1 MSFLEYLS
9 NYIKENRIFLYL
21 IVTIMAIVNVVI
33 LLDPYLSRSL
43 ESLIYIDLLVCISI
57 LIFLV
62 LGFFNYKNKF
72 DMFISYINNKKD
84 EDFDFKG
91 NVIYTEVD
99 KLVKEYDEEIY
110 SLKEELEEIND
121 YMTNWIHEVKI
132 PISVLEIIS
141 KRIRDI
147 DIGLSKDIRTSVSR
161 INRLVEQAMYS
172 SRAGN
177 YSSDFLI
184 GETNLEN
191 VVKEVI
197 KKNKYQFIYNKIE
210 IETQD
215 LNYTI
220 LTDKKWITH
229 IIELIVD
236 NSIKYSKPGGK
247 IEIFTK
253 EVKNGIELHIKDYGL
268 GIVPQD
274 IDRIFDKGFTGQNG
288 RKITKSTGMG
298 LYISKKILNKLS
310 HKIEVIST
318 PGEFC
323 DVYITFYKLSDY
335 FNVT

>member
-21 IVTIMAIVNVVI
+21 ILTIMAIVNIVI
-33 LLDPYLSRSL
+33 LLDPYLSKSL

-72 DMFISYINNKKD
+72 DMFISYINKKKD
-84 EDFDFKG
+84 EDFNFKG

-147 DIGLSKDIRTSVSR
+147 DTGLSKDIRTSVSS

-184 GETNLEN
+184 GETDLEN

-236 NSIKYSKPGGK
+236 NSIKYSKAGGK

-253 EVKNGIELHIKDYGL
+253 EAKNGIELHIKDYGL

>member
-1 MSFLEYLS
+1 MSFLKYLS

-21 IVTIMAIVNVVI
+21 IVTIMAIVNIVI
-33 LLDPYLSRSL
+33 LLDPYLSKNL
-43 ESLIYIDLLVCISI
+43 ESLIYIDLLICISI

-72 DMFISYINNKKD
+72 DMFISYINKKKD

-147 DIGLSKDIRTSVSR
+147 DTGLSKDIRTSVSR

-184 GETNLEN
+184 GETDLEN

-236 NSIKYSKPGGK
+236 NSIKYSKAGGK

-253 EVKNGIELHIKDYGL
+253 EAKNGIELHIKDYGL

>member
-1 MSFLEYLS
+1 MNFLEYLS

-21 IVTIMAIVNVVI
+21 IVTIMAIVNIVI
-33 LLDPYLSRSL
+33 LLDPYLSKSL

-72 DMFISYINNKKD
+72 DMFISYINKKKD
-84 EDFDFKG
+84 EDFNFKG

-147 DIGLSKDIRTSVSR
+147 DTGLSKDIRTSVSR

-236 NSIKYSKPGGK
+236 NSIKYSKAGGK

-253 EVKNGIELHIKDYGL
+253 EAKNGIELHIKDYGL

>member
-1 MSFLEYLS
+1 MSFLKYLS

-21 IVTIMAIVNVVI
+21 IVTIMAIVNIVI
-33 LLDPYLSRSL
+33 LLDPYLSKNL

-72 DMFISYINNKKD
+72 DMFISYINKKKD
-84 EDFDFKG
+84 EDFNFKG

-147 DIGLSKDIRTSVSR
+147 DTGLSKDIRTSVSR

-236 NSIKYSKPGGK
+236 NSIKYSKAGGK

-253 EVKNGIELHIKDYGL
+253 EAKNGIELHIKDYGL

>member
-21 IVTIMAIVNVVI
+21 IVTIMAIVNIVI
-33 LLDPYLSRSL
+33 LLDPYLSKSL

-72 DMFISYINNKKD
+72 DMFISYINKKKD

-147 DIGLSKDIRTSVSR
+147 DTGLSKDIRTSVSR

-184 GETNLEN
+184 GETDLEN

-236 NSIKYSKPGGK
+236 NSIKYSKAGGK

-253 EVKNGIELHIKDYGL
+253 EAKNGIELHIKDYGL

>member
-21 IVTIMAIVNVVI
+21 IVTIMAIVNIVI
-33 LLDPYLSRSL
+33 LLDPYLSKSL

-72 DMFISYINNKKD
+72 DMFISYINKKKD
-84 EDFDFKG
+84 EDFNFKG

-110 SLKEELEEIND
+110 SLKEELEEIKD

-147 DIGLSKDIRTSVSR
+147 DTGLSKDIRTSVSR

-184 GETNLEN
+184 GEADLEN

-236 NSIKYSKPGGK
+236 NSIKYSKAGGK

-253 EVKNGIELHIKDYGL
+253 EAKNGIELHIKDYGL

>member
-21 IVTIMAIVNVVI
+21 IVTIMAIVNIVI
-33 LLDPYLSRSL
+33 LLDPYLSKSL

-72 DMFISYINNKKD
+72 DMFISYINKKKD
-84 EDFDFKG
+84 EDFNFKG

-147 DIGLSKDIRTSVSR
+147 DTGLSKDIRTSVSS

-184 GETNLEN
+184 GETDLEN

-236 NSIKYSKPGGK
+236 NSIKYSKAGGK

-253 EVKNGIELHIKDYGL
+253 EAKNGIELHIKDYGL

>member
-1 MSFLEYLS
+1 MNFLEYLS

-21 IVTIMAIVNVVI
+21 IVTIMAIVNIVI
-33 LLDPYLSRSL
+33 LLDPYLSKSL

-72 DMFISYINNKKD
+72 DMFISYINKKKD
-84 EDFDFKG
+84 EDFNFKG

-147 DIGLSKDIRTSVSR
+147 DTGLSKDIRTSVSR

-184 GETNLEN
+184 GETDLEN

-236 NSIKYSKPGGK
+236 NSIKYSKAGGK

-253 EVKNGIELHIKDYGL
+253 EAKNGIELHIKDYGL

>member
-21 IVTIMAIVNVVI
+21 IVTIIAIVNIVI
-33 LLDPYLSRSL
+33 LLDPYLSKSL

-62 LGFFNYKNKF
+62 LGFFNYTNKF
-72 DMFISYINNKKD
+72 DMFISYINKKKD
-84 EDFDFKG
+84 EDFNFKG
-91 NVIYTEVD
+91 NVIYKEVD

-147 DIGLSKDIRTSVSR
+147 DTGLSKDIRTSVSR

-184 GETNLEN
+184 GETDLEN

-236 NSIKYSKPGGK
+236 NSIKYSKAGGK

-253 EVKNGIELHIKDYGL
+253 EAKNGIELHIKDYGL

>member
-9 NYIKENRIFLYL
+9 NYIKDNRIFLYL
-21 IVTIMAIVNVVI
+21 IVTIMAIVNIVI
-33 LLDPYLSRSL
+33 LLDPYLSKSL

-72 DMFISYINNKKD
+72 DMFISYINKKKD
-84 EDFDFKG
+84 ENFNFKG

-147 DIGLSKDIRTSVSR
+147 DTGLSKDIRTSVSR

-191 VVKEVI
+191 VVNEVI

-236 NSIKYSKPGGK
+236 NSIKYSKAGGK

-253 EVKNGIELHIKDYGL
+253 EAKNGIELHIKDYGL

>member
-21 IVTIMAIVNVVI
+21 IVTIMAIVNIVI
-33 LLDPYLSRSL
+33 LLDPYLSKSL

-72 DMFISYINNKKD
+72 DMFISYINKKKD
-84 EDFDFKG
+84 EDFNFKG

-147 DIGLSKDIRTSVSR
+147 DTGLSKDIRTSVSR

-184 GETNLEN
+184 GETDLEN

-236 NSIKYSKPGGK
+236 NSIKYSKAGGK

-253 EVKNGIELHIKDYGL
+253 EAKNGIELHIKDYGL

>member
-21 IVTIMAIVNVVI
+21 IVTIMAIVNIVI
-33 LLDPYLSRSL
+33 SLDPYLSKSL

-72 DMFISYINNKKD
+72 DMFISYINKKKD
-84 EDFDFKG
+84 EDFNFKG

-147 DIGLSKDIRTSVSR
+147 DTGLSKDIRTSVSR

-191 VVKEVI
+191 AVKEVI

-236 NSIKYSKPGGK
+236 NSIKYSKAGGK

-253 EVKNGIELHIKDYGL
+253 EAKNGIELHIKDYGL

>member
-21 IVTIMAIVNVVI
+21 ILTIMAIVNIVI
-33 LLDPYLSRSL
+33 LLDPYLSKSL

-72 DMFISYINNKKD
+72 DMFISYINKKKD
-84 EDFDFKG
+84 EDFNFKG

-147 DIGLSKDIRTSVSR
+147 DTGLSKDIRTSVSR

-184 GETNLEN
+184 GETDLEN

-236 NSIKYSKPGGK
+236 NSIKYSKAGGK

-253 EVKNGIELHIKDYGL
+253 EAKNGIELHIKDYGL

>member
-21 IVTIMAIVNVVI
+21 IVTIIAIVNIVI
-33 LLDPYLSRSL
+33 LLDPYLSKSL

-62 LGFFNYKNKF
+62 LGFFNYTNKF
-72 DMFISYINNKKD
+72 DMFISYINKKKD
-84 EDFDFKG
+84 EDFNFKG

-147 DIGLSKDIRTSVSR
+147 DTGLSKDIRTSVSR

-184 GETNLEN
+184 GETDLEN

-236 NSIKYSKPGGK
+236 NSIKYSKAGGK

-253 EVKNGIELHIKDYGL
+253 EAKNGIELHIKDYGL

>member
-1 MSFLEYLS
+1 MSFLKYLS

-21 IVTIMAIVNVVI
+21 IVTIMAIVNIVI
-33 LLDPYLSRSL
+33 LLDPYLSKSL

-72 DMFISYINNKKD
+72 DMFISYINKKKD
-84 EDFDFKG
+84 EDFNFKG

-147 DIGLSKDIRTSVSR
+147 DTGLSKDIRTSVSR

-184 GETNLEN
+184 GETDLEN

-236 NSIKYSKPGGK
+236 NSIKYSKAGGK

-253 EVKNGIELHIKDYGL
+253 EAKNGIELHIKDYGL

>member
-21 IVTIMAIVNVVI
+21 IVTIMAIVNIVI
-33 LLDPYLSRSL
+33 LLDPYLSKSL

-62 LGFFNYKNKF
+62 LGFFNYKNKL
-72 DMFISYINNKKD
+72 DMFISYINKKKD
-84 EDFDFKG
+84 EDFNFKG

-147 DIGLSKDIRTSVSR
+147 DTGLSKDIRTSVSR

-184 GETNLEN
+184 GETDLEN

-236 NSIKYSKPGGK
+236 NSIKYSKAGGK

-253 EVKNGIELHIKDYGL
+253 EAKNGIELHIKDYGL

>member
-21 IVTIMAIVNVVI
+21 IVTIMAIVNIVI
-33 LLDPYLSRSL
+33 SLDPYLSKSL

-72 DMFISYINNKKD
+72 DMFISYINKKKD
-84 EDFDFKG
+84 EDFNFKG

-147 DIGLSKDIRTSVSR
+147 DTGLSKDIRTSVSR

-184 GETNLEN
+184 GETDLEN

-236 NSIKYSKPGGK
+236 NSIKYSKAGGK

-253 EVKNGIELHIKDYGL
+253 EAKNGIELHIKDYGL